1 MSGGE
6 CSTCGKTKSFAAGSV
21 YPTRLQKREGEQM
34 NILRPMLTAFV
45 MAALPGS
52 WAVSED
58 RPAANAAPGGESF
71 ETVNK
76 EYEEASKAWST
87 AYRAARAEARKKGL
101 EQEFN
106 FEKPHPSAVFSPRFL
121 AIAEK
126 NAEAAE
132 AFNALKMALFT
143 SNDPKVGAALE
154 TRAKTVKILRDY
166 YVAKPSIKA
175 LLRNLAL
182 HDDQGSRALVAEV
195 IARNPDRKVQLAAY
209 KGQVS
214 YCEMIIRFA
223 DSIKDPKRL
232 EMVEKQAG
240 KDFVKERLAKAE
252 PARLELD
259 RLRKA
264 MHETYGDL
272 VNDLSVGAAAPEIKI
287 QDIEGKTATLSG
299 LKGKVVVLDI
309 WATWCG
315 PCRAMIPHE
324 REMVE
329 RLKNKPF
336 VLVSIS
342 ADEKKETL
350 TAFLANEKMPW
361 THWWNGREGG
371 ILEEWDVK
379 YFPTIYVLD
388 AQGVIRHTD
397 LRGEELEKAVNA
409 LLAGK
414 PQA

>member
-1 MSGGE
+1 V
-6 CSTCGKTKSFAAGSV
+6 TV
-21 YPTRLQKREGEQM
+21 
-34 NILRPMLTAFV
+34 LRPLLTVLAIAGV
-45 MAALPGS
+45 AGS
-52 WAVSED
+52 WAVSQEA
-58 RPAANAAPGGESF
+58 PVAQAAPGCESF

-76 EYEEASKAWST
+76 EYEDALKLWKT
-87 AYRAARAEARKKGL
+87 PYRAARDEARKSGK
-101 EQEFN
+101 EPDFK
-106 FEKPHPSAVFSPRFL
+106 FDKPYPPAVFAPRFL
-121 AIAEK
+121 AVAER
-126 NAEAAE
+126 NPEAPQAID
-132 AFNALKMALFT
+132 ALKMALQG
-143 SNDPKVGAALE
+143 SNDPEIGTPLE

-166 YVAKPSIKA
+166 YVAKPSIKG
-175 LLRNLAL
+175 LLRNLTI
-182 HDDQGSRALVAEV
+182 HDDEGSRALVAEV
-195 IARNPDRKVQLAAY
+195 IGRNPDRKVQLAAY
-209 KGQVS
+209 KGKVS

-223 DSIKDPKRL
+223 DSVKDPKRL
-232 EMVEKQAG
+232 EMVEKRAG

-259 RLRKA
+259 RLRKT

-272 VNDLSVGAAAPEIKI
+272 INDLSIGTAAPEVKI

-299 LKGKVVVLDI
+299 LKGKVVVVDI

-329 RLKNKPF
+329 RLKDKPF

-350 TAFLANEKMPW
+350 IAFLAKEKMPW
-361 THWWNGREGG
+361 THWWNGQEGG
-371 ILEEWDVK
+371 IMEEWDVK

-388 AQGVIRHTD
+388 AQGVIRHKD

-409 LLAGK
+409 LLSEK
-414 PQA
+414 PRA